1 MEQKEEIESTVTN
14 VDERK
19 EVLDETVVDNIE
31 ELSKIR
37 YFYFSILG
45 LASTFDTKLQFMICS
60 VFSRINHQNCWS
72 LSLDLLSLWTKGK
85 HRCILQKIVMK
96 NHGMWL
102 NLNGKLIFCEVNR
115 IKR

>member
-45 LASTFDTKLQFMICS
+45 LASSFDT
-60 VFSRINHQNCWS
+60 NCNS
-72 LSLDLLSLWTKGK
+72 
-85 HRCILQKIVMK
+85 
-96 NHGMWL
+96 
-102 NLNGKLIFCEVNR
+102 
-115 IKR
+115 

>member
-37 YFYFSILG
+37 YFISLYWG
-45 LASTFDTKLQFMICS
+45 LPQLLT
-60 VFSRINHQNCWS
+60 RNCNS
-72 LSLDLLSLWTKGK
+72 
-85 HRCILQKIVMK
+85 
-96 NHGMWL
+96 
-102 NLNGKLIFCEVNR
+102 
-115 IKR
+115 

>member
-37 YFYFSILG
+37 YFLFQYIG
-45 LASTFDTKLQFMICS
+45 AC
-60 VFSRINHQNCWS
+60 
-72 LSLDLLSLWTKGK
+72 
-85 HRCILQKIVMK
+85 
-96 NHGMWL
+96 L
-102 NLNGKLIFCEVNR
+102 NF
-115 IKR
+115 

>member
-45 LASTFDTKLQFMICS
+45 LTSTFDTKLQFMICS
-60 VFSRINHQNCWS
+60 VFSRINHQNC
-72 LSLDLLSLWTKGK
+72 
-85 HRCILQKIVMK
+85 
-96 NHGMWL
+96 
-102 NLNGKLIFCEVNR
+102 
-115 IKR
+115 

>member
-37 YFYFSILG
+37 YFYFSI
-45 LASTFDTKLQFMICS
+45 
-60 VFSRINHQNCWS
+60 
-72 LSLDLLSLWTKGK
+72 
-85 HRCILQKIVMK
+85 
-96 NHGMWL
+96 
-102 NLNGKLIFCEVNR
+102 
-115 IKR
+115 

>member
-37 YFYFSILG
+37 YFYFS
-45 LASTFDTKLQFMICS
+45 M
-60 VFSRINHQNCWS
+60 
-72 LSLDLLSLWTKGK
+72 
-85 HRCILQKIVMK
+85 
-96 NHGMWL
+96 
-102 NLNGKLIFCEVNR
+102 
-115 IKR
+115 

>member
-37 YFYFSILG
+37 YFYFSI
-45 LASTFDTKLQFMICS
+45 KLLT
-60 VFSRINHQNCWS
+60 QNCNS
-72 LSLDLLSLWTKGK
+72 
-85 HRCILQKIVMK
+85 
-96 NHGMWL
+96 
-102 NLNGKLIFCEVNR
+102 
-115 IKR
+115 

>member
-1 MEQKEEIESTVTN
+1 MEQKEEVESTVTN

-45 LASTFDTKLQFMICS
+45 LASTFDICS
-60 VFSRINHQNCWS
+60 VFSRINHQNC
-72 LSLDLLSLWTKGK
+72 
-85 HRCILQKIVMK
+85 
-96 NHGMWL
+96 
-102 NLNGKLIFCEVNR
+102 
-115 IKR
+115 